1 MADNPI
7 KYSDFIQ
14 PDGSISNLIKQLEQV
29 QTTYGKMRDDVVA
42 AAKELEAALK
52 KVNNTTTEGQDKT
65 KKGAAEAEKLAKS
78 YDDLTKSQTDNAKQ
92 LADLKRQQAEQNNI
106 NKLTAKLNASAEG
119 SYDRLSAQYSLNKIR
134 LNAMSKEMREATDE
148 GRALEKQSKEIYD
161 EMKRLQSSTG
171 MNQLNVGNYP
181 DMTEALGG
189 YTDKLKEAMGLNNA
203 FGNSILQMA
212 QSGGGFQ
219 NLLGSIGSG
228 VKALGA
234 SLMTLL
240 ANPVFLAIA
249 GVAAAGAAF
258 KFWFDYNQGL
268 VEATKLT
275 NQFTG
280 KTGDDLKN
288 YRNEVQALS
297 DMYDKDFKESLI
309 AVNAVSKQFGIGQD
323 EALKLVKDGFIVGA
337 DANGEFLDNIKEYPA
352 YFKEAGI
359 SASQFIAITAQAN
372 KSGVYS
378 DKGIDAIKEGNLR
391 IREMTVATASALDGI
406 GINSKQVQKDLQS
419 GAKTTFQVMQEVSGK
434 LNELPESSKAVGT
447 AIADIFG
454 GPGEDAGLQ
463 YLKTLKDIDTNL
475 DAVKDRAGKLGQL
488 QEEQMRSQVELTNAI
503 SALFDATG
511 GTFEEMTTRAKTF
524 LNDALIW
531 IIKGTIDLINYFIKL
546 YNDSILFRSVIQAI
560 VTDWN
565 ILWNTVKSVFTYMI
579 SQIKVIGKALHGAFT
594 LDFDEIKQAY
604 VDWGNNTL
612 RLTKNI
618 VNGTV
623 KEIKK
628 GAARMQKQIDPLTIP
643 LSIEGG
649 KTTTTKTGGGKT
661 TTTKTGGGGKKTP
674 AKTSSKKVTDKE
686 LEAIRKQ
693 NLDLVRKY
701 EDAQIA
707 LEKDEFEKRRKQTT
721 ANYSRQIEDLRYQLG
736 HEKKLTAEGKA
747 AIRGTIKAL
756 EDQQTRDLLQ
766 IGRER
771 QTQELNQQKANLQLK
786 LDAAQKG
793 SLEELKLREEMI
805 EKERQLALLE
815 NSKKPEGQKQDV
827 GAINKK
833 FNAQKQAIDME
844 YKQLDMIQFDH
855 QQALAASEF
864 DLLRTTE
871 GEKTRFRLE
880 QEKERL
886 KKILELN
893 KTAANKLSATEI
905 ATIQNTIKKIDKE
918 ISDSSKEDQDIYS
931 MVGLNLDD
939 KQKAS
944 IEESTSFAIGQL
956 QNFLQAKID
965 GAQAAVDASNV
976 EVDASQK
983 KLDAEIEA
991 RNQGYASNVTM
1002 AQKELELAKK
1012 NQEKALKEQEK
1023 AQKAQKAIETLQQV
1037 SSLVTATAGIWKSF
1051 AGTGPW
1057 GIAAAIAGTALMWGS
1072 FAAAKIKAA
1081 QVTKKEYGE
1090 GGLEFLNGGS
1100 HASGNDIPLG
1110 YTKDGKD
1117 RRAEGGEALAIIR
1130 KTQVRKYRH
1139 ILPGLI
1145 NALNKGTFEQKYMG
1159 AYETGGLS
1167 IGMLNSSTDLKTLEN
1182 DVRAIK
1188 EQGERRYFTDGKGR
1202 VIETYKNLR
1211 RIYNAN

>member
-14 PDGSISNLIKQLEQV
+14 PDGSISDLIKQLDQV
-29 QTTYGKMRDDVVA
+29 QTTYGKMKDDIVA
-42 AAKELEAALK
+42 SAKAIEQSLK
-52 KVNNTTTEGQDKT
+52 MVNNTTSEGQEATKKMAGDTDRLAKAYKELSFAESENARELAKVKAALADANNMNKLFIKRGEEEVNLNNMKT
-65 KKGAAEAEKLAKS
+65 KS
-78 YDDLTKSQTDNAKQ
+78 Y
-92 LADLKRQQAEQNNI
+92 EQ
-106 NKLTAKLNASAEG
+106 
-119 SYDRLSAQYSLNKIR
+119 LSAQYSINKSILNKMTAEYR
-134 LNAMSKEMREATDE
+134 ANSKEGKE
-148 GRALEKQSKEIYD
+148 LESTTKEIYE
-161 EMKRLQSSTG
+161 EMKRLQSATG

-189 YTDKLKEAMGLNNA
+189 YTDKLKETMGLNNA
-203 FGNSILQMA
+203 FGNSILKMA

-234 SLMTLL
+234 TLMTLM

-297 DMYDKDFKESLI
+297 DMYDKDFKESLM
-309 AVNAVSKQFGIGQD
+309 AVNAVSKQFGIDQD
-323 EALKLVKDGFIVGA
+323 EALKLVKDGFIAGA
-337 DANGEFLDNIKEYPA
+337 DANGEFLENLKEYPA

-359 SASQFIAITAQAN
+359 SASQFIAITTAAN
-372 KSGVYS
+372 KSGIYS
-378 DKGIDAIKEGNLR
+378 DKGIDVIKEGNLR
-391 IREMTVATASALDGI
+391 IREMTVSTASALDGI
-406 GINSKQVQKDLQS
+406 GMNSDQVQKDLQS
-419 GAKTTFQVMQEVSGK
+419 GAKTTFEVMQEVSAK
-434 LNELPESSKAVGT
+434 LNELPANSKAVGT

-463 YLKTLKDIDTNL
+463 YITTLKDIDTNL
-475 DAVKDRAGKLGQL
+475 DSVKEKAGKLGQL
-488 QEEQMRSQVELTNAI
+488 QEEQLKSQVELNNVI

-511 GTFEEMTTRAKTF
+511 GTFEEMTTGAKTF

-531 IIKGTIDLINYFIKL
+531 LIKGVIDLTNYFINL
-546 YNDSILFRSVIQAI
+546 YNESILFRAIIQGIA
-560 VTDWN
+560 VN
-565 ILWNTVKSVFTYMI
+565 FGILWNTVKSVFTYMMD
-579 SQIKVIGKALHGAFT
+579 QLKVIGKALHGAFT

-604 VDWGNNTL
+604 ADWGNNTL
-612 RLTKNI
+612 KLAKTI

-623 KEIKK
+623 NEVKK
-628 GAARMQKQIDPLTIP
+628 GAARMQKQIEPITIP
-643 LSIEGG
+643 MSIEGG
-649 KTTTTKTGGGKT
+649 KTTTSKTGGE
-661 TTTKTGGGGKKTP
+661 GKKTP
-674 AKTSSKKVTDKE
+674 AKTPSKKVAGED
-686 LEAIRKQ
+686 LEAIRKH
-693 NLDLVRKY
+693 NLELIRKY
-701 EDAQIA
+701 EDAQNA
-707 LEKDEFEKRRKQTT
+707 LETNEFEKRRKQTLT
-721 ANYSRQIEDLRYQLG
+721 NYSRQIEDLKTQLAID
-736 HEKKLTAEGKA
+736 KKLSKEGRE
-747 AIRGTIKAL
+747 AINGMIISLGEQK
-756 EDQQTRDLLQ
+756 TRDLLQ
-766 IGRER
+766 IEQDR
-771 QTQELNQQKANLQLK
+771 QTSELNQQKAALQLR
-786 LDAAQKG
+786 LDAVQKG
-793 SLEELKLREEMI
+793 SLEELNLRKEMI
-805 EKERQLALLE
+805 DKENQLALLE
-815 NSKKPEGQKQDV
+815 NDKKPAAQKQDV
-827 GAINKK
+827 GAINGK
-833 FNAQKQAIDME
+833 FNIQRAAIKDE
-844 YKQLDMIQFDH
+844 YNQLAMMQFDH
-855 QQALAASEF
+855 QQSLAASEF

-893 KTAANKLSATEI
+893 KTAANKLSDVEI
-905 ATIQNTIKKIDKE
+905 DTIQNTIKKIDQE
-918 ISDSSKEDQDIYS
+918 ISASSKEDKDIYS

-939 KQKAS
+939 DQKAVIS
-944 IEESTSFAIGQL
+944 ESTDFAIGQL
-956 QNFLQAKID
+956 QNFLQAKVEA
-965 GAQAAVDASNV
+965 AQAAVDAADV

-991 RNQGYASNVTM
+991 RNNGYASNVTM

-1012 NQEKALKEQEK
+1012 NQEKALKEQQK

-1057 GIAAAIAGTALMWGS
+1057 GIALAVAGTALMWGS
-1072 FAAAKIKAA
+1072 FAAAKIKAS
-1081 QVTKKEYGE
+1081 QLTKKEYGE

-1130 KTQVRKYRH
+1130 KTQARKYRKM
-1139 ILPGLI
+1139 LPSI
-1145 NALNKGTFEQKYMG
+1145 IDSLNKGIFEQKYMG

-1167 IGMLNSSTDLKTLEN
+1167 IGMLNSSADLKTLEN

-1202 VIETYKNLR
+1202 IIETYKNLR

>member
-14 PDGSISNLIKQLEQV
+14 PDGSISDLIKQLEQV

-52 KVNNTTTEGQDKT
+52 KVNNTTAEGQDQT
-65 KKGAAEAEKLAKS
+65 KKGASEADQLAKAYDNLAKS
-78 YDDLTKSQTDNAKQ
+78 QMDSAKQ

-134 LNAMSKEMREATDE
+134 LNAMGKEMRETTED
-148 GRALEKQSKEIYD
+148 GKALEKQSKEIYE
-161 EMKRLQSSTG
+161 EMKRLQEATG
-171 MNQLNVGNYP
+171 KHQLNVGNYP

-189 YTDKLKEAMGLNNA
+189 YTDKLKEAMGLNNSFA
-203 FGNSILQMA
+203 NSIMTMS
-212 QSGGGFQ
+212 QSGGGFK
-219 NLLGSIGSG
+219 NLLGSIGTS
-228 VKALGA
+228 VKALGTT
-234 SLMTLL
+234 LMTLM

-288 YRNEVQALS
+288 YRNEIQALS
-297 DMYDKDFKESLI
+297 DMYDKDFKESLM
-309 AVNAVSKQFGIGQD
+309 AVNAVSKQFGIDQD
-323 EALKLVKDGFIVGA
+323 EALKLVKDGFIAGA
-337 DANGEFLDNIKEYPA
+337 DANGEFLDNLKEYPA

-359 SASQFIAITAQAN
+359 SASQFIAITTQAN
-372 KSGVYS
+372 KSGIYS

-391 IREMTVATASALDGI
+391 IREMTVATAAALDGI
-406 GINSKQVQKDLQS
+406 GMNSDQVQKDLQS
-419 GAKTTFQVMQEVSGK
+419 GAKTTFQVMQEVSEK
-434 LNELPESSKAVGT
+434 LNELPANSKAVGT

-475 DAVKDRAGKLGQL
+475 DSVKEKAGKLGQL

-531 IIKGTIDLINYFIKL
+531 LIKGVIGLTNYFIKL
-546 YNDSILFRSVIQAI
+546 YNESILFRAVIQGI
-560 VTDWN
+560 TVN
-565 ILWNTVKSVFTYMI
+565 FGILWNTVKSVFTYMMD
-579 SQIKVIGKALHGAFT
+579 QLKVIGKALHGAFT

-604 VDWGNNTL
+604 IEWGNNTL
-612 RLTKNI
+612 KLTKNI

-623 KEIKK
+623 NEVKK
-628 GAARMQKQIDPLTIP
+628 GAARMQKQIEPITIP
-643 LSIEGG
+643 MSIEGG
-649 KTTTTKTGGGKT
+649 ETTTTKTEGGRN
-661 TTTKTGGGGKKTP
+661 KTP
-674 AKTSSKKVTDKE
+674 AKTPVKKVTDKD

-721 ANYSRQIEDLRYQLG
+721 ANYSRQIEDLRYQLE

-747 AIRGTIKAL
+747 AISGTIKAL

-766 IGRER
+766 IEQER
-771 QTQELNQQKANLQLK
+771 QTQELNQQKANIQLK
-786 LDAAQKG
+786 LEAAQKG

-827 GAINKK
+827 GDINKK
-833 FNAQKQAIDME
+833 FDAQKQAIDAE
-844 YKQLDMIQFDH
+844 YQQLAMIQFDH

-864 DLLRTTE
+864 DLLSTTE

-893 KTAANKLSATEI
+893 KTAANKLSDVEI
-905 ATIQNTIKKIDKE
+905 ATIQNTIKKIDQE
-918 ISDSSKEDQDIYS
+918 ISASSKEDKDIYS
-931 MVGLNLDD
+931 MVGLNLNDD
-939 KQKAS
+939 QKAVIS
-944 IEESTSFAIGQL
+944 ESTDFAIGQL
-956 QNFLQAKID
+956 QNFLQAKVEA
-965 GAQAAVDASNV
+965 AQAGVDAANL

-991 RNQGYASNVTM
+991 RNNGYASNVTM

-1081 QVTKKEYGE
+1081 QITKKEYGE

-1130 KTQVRKYRH
+1130 KSQTRKYRKL
-1139 ILPGLI
+1139 LPGI
-1145 NALNKGTFEQKYMG
+1145 IDSLNKGTFEQKYLG
-1159 AYETGGLS
+1159 AYDTGDMS
-1167 IGMLNSSTDLKTLEN
+1167 MSMFNTQADLRTLEG
-1182 DVRAIK
+1182 DVREIK
-1188 EQGERRYFTDGKGR
+1188 KQGERRYFTDGKGR
-1202 VIETYKNLR
+1202 IIETYKNLR

>member
-14 PDGSISNLIKQLEQV
+14 PDGSISDLIKQLEQV

-52 KVNNTTTEGQDKT
+52 KVNNTTTDGQDKT
-65 KKGAAEAEKLAKS
+65 KKGATEAEKLAKA

-148 GRALEKQSKEIYD
+148 GRALEQQSKEIYE
-161 EMKRLQSSTG
+161 EMKRLQAATG

-268 VEATKLT
+268 VEATRLT

-288 YRNEVQALS
+288 YRNEIQALS
-297 DMYDKDFKESLI
+297 DMYDKDFKESLM
-309 AVNAVSKQFGIGQD
+309 AVNAVSKQFGIDQD
-323 EALKLVKDGFIVGA
+323 EALKLVKDGFIAGA
-337 DANGEFLDNIKEYPA
+337 DANGEFLDNLKEYPA

-359 SASQFIAITAQAN
+359 SASQFIAITTQAN
-372 KSGVYS
+372 KSGIYS

-391 IREMTVATASALDGI
+391 IREMTVATAAALDGI
-406 GINSKQVQKDLQS
+406 GMNSNQVQKDLQS
-419 GAKTTFQVMQEVSGK
+419 GAKTTFQVMQEVSAK
-434 LNELPESSKAVGT
+434 LNELPENSKAVGT

-475 DAVKDRAGKLGQL
+475 DSVKDKAGKLGQL

-531 IIKGTIDLINYFIKL
+531 IIKGIIDLINYFIKL
-546 YNDSILFRSVIQAI
+546 YNDSILFRGIIQAI

-579 SQIKVIGKALHGAFT
+579 DQIKVIGKALHGAFT

-604 VDWGNNTL
+604 IDWGNNTL
-612 RLTKNI
+612 KLTKNI

-623 KEIKK
+623 NEVKK
-628 GAARMQKQIDPLTIP
+628 GAARMQKQIEPITIP
-643 LSIEGG
+643 MSIEGG
-649 KTTTTKTGGGKT
+649 KTTTTKTE
-661 TTTKTGGGGKKTP
+661 GGGKKTP
-674 AKTSSKKVTDKE
+674 AKTPPKKVTDKD

-721 ANYSRQIEDLRYQLG
+721 ANYSRQIEDLRYQLE

-747 AIRGTIKAL
+747 AISGTIKAL

-766 IGRER
+766 IEQER

-786 LDAAQKG
+786 LEAAQKG

-827 GAINKK
+827 GDINKK
-833 FNAQKQAIDME
+833 FDAQKQAIDAE
-844 YKQLDMIQFDH
+844 YQQLAMIQFDH
-855 QQALAASEF
+855 QQSLAASEF

-893 KTAANKLSATEI
+893 KTAANKLSDVEI
-905 ATIQNTIKKIDKE
+905 ATIQNTIKKIDQE
-918 ISDSSKEDQDIYS
+918 ISASSKEDKDIYS

-939 KQKAS
+939 DQKAA

-965 GAQAAVDASNV
+965 GAQAAVDAANV

-1057 GIAAAIAGTALMWGS
+1057 GIALAIAGTALMWGS

-1081 QVTKKEYGE
+1081 QITKKEYGE

-1110 YTKDGKD
+1110 YTRDGKD

-1130 KTQVRKYRH
+1130 KTQARKYRH

-1167 IGMLNSSTDLKTLEN
+1167 IGMLNSSADLKTLEN

>member
-14 PDGSISNLIKQLEQV
+14 PDGSISDLIKQLDQV
-29 QTTYGKMRDDVVA
+29 QTTYGKMKDDIVA
-42 AAKELEAALK
+42 SAKAIEQSLK
-52 KVNNTTTEGQDKT
+52 MVNNTTSEGQEATKKMAGDTDRLAKAYKELSFAESENARELAKVKAALADANNMNKLFIKRGEEEVNLNNMKT
-65 KKGAAEAEKLAKS
+65 KS
-78 YDDLTKSQTDNAKQ
+78 Y
-92 LADLKRQQAEQNNI
+92 EQ
-106 NKLTAKLNASAEG
+106 
-119 SYDRLSAQYSLNKIR
+119 LSAQYSINKSILNKMTAEYR
-134 LNAMSKEMREATDE
+134 ANSKEGKE
-148 GRALEKQSKEIYD
+148 LESTTKEIYE
-161 EMKRLQSSTG
+161 EMKRLQSATG

-189 YTDKLKEAMGLNNA
+189 YSDKLKEAMGLNNSFA
-203 FGNSILQMA
+203 SSLMSMA

-234 SLMTLL
+234 SMLTLM

-297 DMYDKDFKESLI
+297 DMYDKDFKESLM
-309 AVNAVSKQFGIGQD
+309 AVNAVSKQFGIDQD
-323 EALKLVKDGFIVGA
+323 EALKLVKDGFIAGA
-337 DANGEFLDNIKEYPA
+337 DANGEFLENLKEYPA

-359 SASQFIAITAQAN
+359 SASQFIAITTAAN
-372 KSGVYS
+372 KSGIYS
-378 DKGIDAIKEGNLR
+378 DKGIDAIKEANLR

-406 GINSKQVQKDLQS
+406 GMNSDQVQKDLQS
-419 GAKTTFQVMQEVSGK
+419 GSKTTFQVMQEVSAK
-434 LNELPESSKAVGT
+434 LGELPASSQAVGT

-463 YLKTLKDIDTNL
+463 YITTLKDIDTNL
-475 DAVKDRAGKLGQL
+475 DSVKEKAGKLGQL
-488 QEEQMRSQVELTNAI
+488 QEEQLRSQVELNNVIA
-503 SALFDATG
+503 SLFDATG
-511 GTFEEMTTRAKTF
+511 GTFEEMTTGAKTF

-531 IIKGTIDLINYFIKL
+531 LIKGVIDLTNYFINL
-546 YNDSILFRSVIQAI
+546 YNESILFRAIIQGI
-560 VTDWN
+560 TVHFG
-565 ILWNTVKSVFTYMI
+565 ILWNTVKSVFTYMMD
-579 SQIKVIGKALHGAFT
+579 QLKVIGKALHGAFT

-604 VDWGNNTL
+604 ADWGNNTL
-612 RLTKNI
+612 KLAKTI

-623 KEIKK
+623 NEVKK
-628 GAARMQKQIDPLTIP
+628 GAARMQKQIDPITIP
-643 LSIEGG
+643 MSIEGG
-649 KTTTTKTGGGKT
+649 KTTSKTEGE
-661 TTTKTGGGGKKTP
+661 GKKTP
-674 AKTSSKKVTDKE
+674 AKTPSKKVAGKD
-686 LEAIRKQ
+686 LEAIRKH
-693 NLDLVRKY
+693 NLDLIRKY
-701 EDAQIA
+701 EDAQNA
-707 LEKDEFEKRRKQTT
+707 LETNEFEKRRKQTLT
-721 ANYSRQIEDLRYQLG
+721 NYSRQIEDLKTQLAID
-736 HEKKLTAEGKA
+736 KKLSKEGRE
-747 AIRGTIKAL
+747 AINGMIISLGEQK
-756 EDQQTRDLLQ
+756 TRDLLQ
-766 IGRER
+766 IEQDR
-771 QTQELNQQKANLQLK
+771 QTSELTQQKAALQLK

-793 SLEELKLREEMI
+793 SLEELNLRKEMI
-805 EKERQLALLE
+805 DKENQLALLE
-815 NSKKPEGQKQDV
+815 NSKKPEGQKQDA
-827 GAINKK
+827 GGINKK
-833 FNAQKQAIDME
+833 FDVQKQAIDAE
-844 YKQLDMIQFDH
+844 YQQLAMIQFDH
-855 QQALAASEF
+855 QQSLAASEF

-893 KTAANKLSATEI
+893 KTAANKLSDVEI
-905 ATIQNTIKKIDKE
+905 ATIQNTVKKIDQE
-918 ISDSSKEDQDIYS
+918 ISASSKEDKDIYS
-931 MVGLNLDD
+931 MVGLNLGDD
-939 KQKAS
+939 QKAVIS
-944 IEESTSFAIGQL
+944 ESTDFAIGQL
-956 QNFLQAKID
+956 QNFLQAKVEA
-965 GAQAAVDASNV
+965 AQAAVDAADV

-991 RNQGYASNVTM
+991 RNNGYASNVTM

-1012 NQEKALKEQEK
+1012 NQEKALKEQQK
-1023 AQKAQKAIETLQQV
+1023 AQKAQKALETLQQV

-1057 GIAAAIAGTALMWGS
+1057 GIALAVAGTALMWGS
-1072 FAAAKIKAA
+1072 FAAAKIKAS
-1081 QVTKKEYGE
+1081 QLTKKEYGE
-1090 GGLEFLNGGS
+1090 GGLEFLEGGS
-1100 HASGNDIPLG
+1100 HSSGNDIG
-1110 YTKDGKD
+1110 IGTTRDGKD

-1130 KTQVRKYRH
+1130 RTSTRKYRKM
-1139 ILPGLI
+1139 LPSI
-1145 NALNKGTFEQKYMG
+1145 IDSLNKGIFEQKYMR

-1167 IGMLNSSTDLKTLEN
+1167 IGMLNSSADLKTLEN

-1202 VIETYKNLR
+1202 IIETYKNLR

>member
-14 PDGSISNLIKQLEQV
+14 PDGSISDLIKQLEQV
-29 QTTYGKMRDDVVA
+29 QITYGKMKDDIVA
-42 AAKELEAALK
+42 SAKAIEQSLK
-52 KVNNTTTEGQDKT
+52 MVNNTTSEGQEAT
-65 KKGAAEAEKLAKS
+65 KKMARDTDRLAKAYRELS
-78 YDDLTKSQTDNAKQ
+78 FAESENARELAKVKAAIADANNMNKLFIKRGEEEVNLTN
-92 LADLKRQQAEQNNI
+92 LKRKSYEQ
-106 NKLTAKLNASAEG
+106 
-119 SYDRLSAQYSLNKIR
+119 LSAQYSINKSLLNRMTAEYRANTK
-134 LNAMSKEMREATDE
+134 E
-148 GRALEKQSKEIYD
+148 GRELESTTKEIYE
-161 EMKRLQSSTG
+161 EMKRLQEATG
-171 MNQLNVGNYP
+171 KHQLNVGNYP

-189 YTDKLKEAMGLNNA
+189 YTDKLKEAMMLNNSFA
-203 FGNSILQMA
+203 NSIITMS
-212 QSGGGFQ
+212 QSGGGFK
-219 NLLGSIGSG
+219 NLLGSIGTS
-228 VKALGA
+228 VKALGTT
-234 SLMTLL
+234 LMTLM

-258 KFWFDYNQGL
+258 KFWFDYNKGL
-268 VEATKLT
+268 VEATRLT

-280 KTGDDLKN
+280 KTGNDLKN
-288 YRNEVQALS
+288 YRNEIQALS
-297 DMYDKDFKESLI
+297 DMYDKDFKDSLM
-309 AVNAVSKQFGIGQD
+309 AVNAVSKQFGIDQD
-323 EALKLVKDGFIVGA
+323 EALKLVKDGFIAGA
-337 DANGEFLDNIKEYPA
+337 DANGEFLDNLKEYPA

-359 SASQFIAITAQAN
+359 SASQFIAITTQAN
-372 KSGVYS
+372 KSGIYS

-391 IREMTVATASALDGI
+391 IREMTVATAAALDGI
-406 GINSKQVQKDLQS
+406 GMNSDQVQKDLQS
-419 GAKTTFQVMQEVSGK
+419 GAKTTFQVMQEVSAK
-434 LNELPESSKAVGT
+434 LNELPENSKAVGT

-475 DAVKDRAGKLGQL
+475 DSVKDKAGKLGQL
-488 QEEQMRSQVELTNAI
+488 QEEQMRSQVELTNTI

-524 LNDALIW
+524 LNDALIG
-531 IIKGTIDLINYFIKL
+531 IIKGLISLINYFIKL
-546 YNDSILFRSVIQAI
+546 YNDSILFRGVIQSI
-560 VTDWN
+560 VTNWN
-565 ILWNTVKSVFTYMI
+565 ILWNTVKSVFTYMMDHL
-579 SQIKVIGKALHGAFT
+579 KVIGKALHGAFT

-604 VDWGNNTL
+604 QDWGNNTL
-612 RLTKNI
+612 KLTKGI

-623 KEIKK
+623 DEVKK
-628 GAARMQKQIDPLTIP
+628 GAARMQKQIQPITIP
-643 LSIEGG
+643 MSIEGG
-649 KTTTTKTGGGKT
+649 ETTTTKTEEG
-661 TTTKTGGGGKKTP
+661 TKTPPKSP
-674 AKTSSKKVTDKE
+674 ANKVTDKD

-721 ANYSRQIEDLRYQLG
+721 ANYTRQIEDLRYQLEN
-736 HEKKLTAEGKA
+736 EKKLTAEGKA
-747 AIRGTIKAL
+747 AISGTIQVL
-756 EDQQTRDLLQ
+756 EQQQARDLLQ
-766 IGRER
+766 IEQER
-771 QTQELNQQKANLQLK
+771 QTQELNLQKASIQLK

-793 SLEELKLREEMI
+793 SLEELKLREDMI
-805 EKERQLALLE
+805 EKEKQLALLE
-815 NSKKPEGQKQDV
+815 NSKKPEGQKQD
-827 GAINKK
+827 AEDIKKK
-833 FNAQKQAIDME
+833 FDAQRQAIDAE
-844 YKQLDMIQFDH
+844 YQQLAMLQFDY

-893 KTAANKLSATEI
+893 KTAANKLSDVEI
-905 ATIQNTIKKIDKE
+905 ATIQNTIKKIDQE
-918 ISDSSKEDQDIYS
+918 ISASLREDKDIYS

-939 KQKAS
+939 DQKAA

-965 GAQAAVDASNV
+965 AAQAAVDAANV

-991 RNQGYASNVTM
+991 RNQGYASNVAM
-1002 AQKELELAKK
+1002 AQKEFELAKK

-1023 AQKAQKAIETLQQV
+1023 AQKAQKAIDTLQQV

-1057 GIAAAIAGTALMWGS
+1057 GIALAIAGTALMWGS

-1081 QVTKKEYGE
+1081 QITKKEYGE
-1090 GGLEFLNGGS
+1090 GGLEFLSGGS

-1130 KTQVRKYRH
+1130 KSQARKYRH
-1139 ILPGLI
+1139 ILPGII

-1167 IGMLNSSTDLKTLEN
+1167 IGMLNSSVDLKTLEN

>member
-14 PDGSISNLIKQLEQV
+14 PDGSISDLIKQLEQV
-29 QTTYGKMRDDVVA
+29 QITYGKMRDDVVA

-52 KVNNTTTEGQDKT
+52 KVNNTTAEGQDQT
-65 KKGAAEAEKLAKS
+65 KKGASEADQLAKAYDNLAKS
-78 YDDLTKSQTDNAKQ
+78 QMDSAKQ

-119 SYDRLSAQYSLNKIR
+119 SYDRLSAQYALNKTR
-134 LNAMSKEMREATDE
+134 LNAMSKEMRETTEE
-148 GRALEKQSKEIYD
+148 GKALEKQSKEIYE
-161 EMKRLQSSTG
+161 EMKRIQSATG
-171 MNQLNVGNYP
+171 QNQLNVGNYP

-189 YTDKLKEAMGLNNA
+189 YTDKLKEAMGLNNSFA
-203 FGNSILQMA
+203 NSIMTMS
-212 QSGGGFQ
+212 QSGGGFK

-228 VKALGA
+228 IKSLGA
-234 SLMTLL
+234 SMLTLM

-280 KTGDDLKN
+280 KTGDDLKA
-288 YRNEVQALS
+288 YRNEIQATA
-297 DMYDKDFKESLI
+297 DMYDKDFKETLI
-309 AVNAVSKQFGIGQD
+309 SVNAVAKQFGIEQE
-323 EALKLVKDGFIVGA
+323 EALKLVQDGFIAGA
-337 DANGEFLDNIKEYPA
+337 DANGEFLDNLKEYPA

-372 KSGVYS
+372 KSGIYS
-378 DKGIDAIKEGNLR
+378 DKGIDVIKEGNLR
-391 IREMTVATASALDGI
+391 IREMTVSTAAALDGI
-406 GINSKQVQKDLQS
+406 GISSKQVQKDLQDGS
-419 GAKTTFQVMQEVSGK
+419 KTTFQVMQEVSAK
-434 LNELPESSKAVGT
+434 LGELPASSQAVGT

-463 YLKTLKDIDTNL
+463 YITTLKDIDTNL
-475 DAVKDRAGKLGQL
+475 DSVKDKAGKLGQL

-531 IIKGTIDLINYFIKL
+531 IIKGAIDLINYFIEL
-546 YNDSILFRSVIQAI
+546 YNDSLLFRGVIQSI
-560 VTDWN
+560 ITNWN
-565 ILWNTVKSVFTYMI
+565 ILWNTVKSGFTYMI
-579 SQIKVIGKALHGAFT
+579 DQIRIISKALHGAFT

-604 VDWGNNTL
+604 IDWGNNTL
-612 RLTKNI
+612 KLTKNI

-623 KEIKK
+623 NEVKK
-628 GAARMQKQIDPLTIP
+628 GAARMQKQIEPITIP
-643 LSIEGG
+643 MSIEGG
-649 KTTTTKTGGGKT
+649 KTTTTKTE
-661 TTTKTGGGGKKTP
+661 GGGKKKP
-674 AKTSSKKVTDKE
+674 AKTTSPPKKVTDKD

-721 ANYSRQIEDLRYQLG
+721 ANYSRQIEDLRYQLE
-736 HEKKLTAEGKA
+736 HEKKLAAEGKA
-747 AIRGTIKAL
+747 AIMGTIQTL
-756 EDQQTRDLLQ
+756 EQQQTRDLLQ
-766 IGRER
+766 IEQER
-771 QTQELNQQKANLQLK
+771 QTQELTLQKASIQLK

-815 NSKKPEGQKQDV
+815 NSKKPEGQNQDV
-827 GAINKK
+827 GAINEK
-833 FNAQKQAIDME
+833 FNIQRAAIKDE
-844 YKQLDMIQFDH
+844 YNQLAMAQFDH
-855 QQALAASEF
+855 QQSLAASEF

-886 KKILELN
+886 QKILELN
-893 KTAANKLSATEI
+893 EAAGTKLSDVEV
-905 ATIQNTIKKIDKE
+905 ATIQNTIKKIDNE
-918 ISDSSKEDQDIYS
+918 VSTSKKDDQDFYS
-931 MVGLNLDD
+931 MVGIKLNDE
-939 KQKAS
+939 QKES
-944 IEESTSFAIGQL
+944 IATSTDFAMGQL
-956 QNFLQAKID
+956 QNFLQAKVEA
-965 GAQAAVDASNV
+965 AQAAVDAANV

-991 RNQGYASNVTM
+991 RNQGYASNVAG
-1002 AQKELELAKK
+1002 AQKDLELAKK

-1057 GIAAAIAGTALMWGS
+1057 GIGLAIASTALMWGS
-1072 FAAAKIKAA
+1072 FAAAKIKAS
-1081 QVTKKEYGE
+1081 QLTKKEYGE
-1090 GGLEFLNGGS
+1090 GGLEFLQGGS
-1100 HASGNDIPLG
+1100 HASGNDIPIG
-1110 YTKDGKD
+1110 YTRDGKD

-1130 KTQVRKYRH
+1130 KTQARKYRH

-1167 IGMLNSSTDLKTLEN
+1167 IGMLNSSADLKTLEN

>member
-14 PDGSISNLIKQLEQV
+14 PDGSISDLIKQLEQV

-52 KVNNTTTEGQDKT
+52 KVNNTTTDGQDKT
-65 KKGAAEAEKLAKS
+65 KKGATEAEKLAKA

-148 GRALEKQSKEIYD
+148 GRALEKQSKEIYE
-161 EMKRLQSSTG
+161 EMKRLQEATG
-171 MNQLNVGNYP
+171 KHQLNVGNYP

-189 YTDKLKEAMGLNNA
+189 YTDKLKEAMGLNNSFA
-203 FGNSILQMA
+203 NSIITMS
-212 QSGGGFQ
+212 QSGGGFK
-219 NLLGSIGSG
+219 NLLGSIGTS
-228 VKALGA
+228 VKALGTT
-234 SLMTLL
+234 LMTLM

-268 VEATKLT
+268 VEATRLT

-288 YRNEVQALS
+288 YRNEIQALS
-297 DMYDKDFKESLI
+297 DMYDKDFKESLM
-309 AVNAVSKQFGIGQD
+309 AVNAVSKQFGIDQD
-323 EALKLVKDGFIVGA
+323 EALKLVKDGFIAGA
-337 DANGEFLDNIKEYPA
+337 DANGEFLDNLKEYPA

-359 SASQFIAITAQAN
+359 SASQFIAITTQAN
-372 KSGVYS
+372 KSGIYS

-391 IREMTVATASALDGI
+391 IREMTVATAAALDGI
-406 GINSKQVQKDLQS
+406 GMNSNQVQKDLQS
-419 GAKTTFQVMQEVSGK
+419 GAKTTFQVMQEVSAK
-434 LNELPESSKAVGT
+434 LNELPENSKAVGT

-475 DAVKDRAGKLGQL
+475 DSVKDKAGKLGQL

-546 YNDSILFRSVIQAI
+546 YNDSILFRAIIQAI

-579 SQIKVIGKALHGAFT
+579 DQIKVIGKALHGAFT

-604 VDWGNNTL
+604 QDWENNAL
-612 RLTKNI
+612 KLTKNI

-623 KEIKK
+623 NEVKK
-628 GAARMQKQIDPLTIP
+628 GAARMQKQIQPITIP
-643 LSIEGG
+643 MSIEGG
-649 KTTTTKTGGGKT
+649 KTTTTKTE
-661 TTTKTGGGGKKTP
+661 GGGKKTP
-674 AKTSSKKVTDKE
+674 AKTPPKKVTDKD

-721 ANYSRQIEDLRYQLG
+721 ANYSRQIEDLRYQLE
-736 HEKKLTAEGKA
+736 HEKKLTTEGKA
-747 AIRGTIKAL
+747 AINGTIKAL

-766 IGRER
+766 IEQER

-827 GAINKK
+827 GDINKK
-833 FNAQKQAIDME
+833 FDAQKQAIDAE
-844 YKQLDMIQFDH
+844 YQQLAMIQFDH
-855 QQALAASEF
+855 QQSLAASEF

-893 KTAANKLSATEI
+893 KTAANKLSDVEI
-905 ATIQNTIKKIDKE
+905 ATIQNTIKKIDQE
-918 ISDSSKEDQDIYS
+918 ISASSKEDKDIYS
-931 MVGLNLDD
+931 MVGLKLDD
-939 KQKAS
+939 DQKAA

-965 GAQAAVDASNV
+965 GAQAAVDAANV

-1057 GIAAAIAGTALMWGS
+1057 GIALAIAGTALMWGS

-1081 QVTKKEYGE
+1081 QITKKEYGE

-1130 KTQVRKYRH
+1130 KTQARKYRH

-1167 IGMLNSSTDLKTLEN
+1167 IGMLNSSADLKTLEN

>member
-14 PDGSISNLIKQLEQV
+14 PDGSISDLIKQLDQV
-29 QTTYGKMRDDVVA
+29 QATYGKMKDDIVA
-42 AAKELEAALK
+42 SAKAIEQSLK
-52 KVNNTTTEGQDKT
+52 MVNNTTSEGQEATKKMAGDTDRLAKAYKELSFAESENARELAKVKAALADANNMNKLFIKRGEEEVNLNNMKT
-65 KKGAAEAEKLAKS
+65 KS
-78 YDDLTKSQTDNAKQ
+78 Y
-92 LADLKRQQAEQNNI
+92 EQ
-106 NKLTAKLNASAEG
+106 
-119 SYDRLSAQYSLNKIR
+119 LSAQYSINKSILNKMTAEYR
-134 LNAMSKEMREATDE
+134 ANSKEGKE
-148 GRALEKQSKEIYD
+148 LESTTKEIYE
-161 EMKRLQSSTG
+161 EMKRLQSATG

-189 YTDKLKEAMGLNNA
+189 YSDKLKEAMGLNNSFA
-203 FGNSILQMA
+203 SSLMSMA

-234 SLMTLL
+234 SMLTLM

-297 DMYDKDFKESLI
+297 DMYDKDFKESLM
-309 AVNAVSKQFGIGQD
+309 AVNAVSKQFGIDQD
-323 EALKLVKDGFIVGA
+323 EALKLVKDGFIAGA
-337 DANGEFLDNIKEYPA
+337 DANGEFLENLKEYPA

-359 SASQFIAITAQAN
+359 SASQFIAITTAAN
-372 KSGVYS
+372 KSGIYS
-378 DKGIDAIKEGNLR
+378 DKGIDVIKEGNLR
-391 IREMTVATASALDGI
+391 IREMTVSTASALDGI
-406 GINSKQVQKDLQS
+406 GMSSKQVQKDLQDGS
-419 GAKTTFQVMQEVSGK
+419 KTTFQVMQEVSAK
-434 LNELPESSKAVGT
+434 LGELPASSQAVGT

-463 YLKTLKDIDTNL
+463 YITTLKDIDTNL
-475 DAVKDRAGKLGQL
+475 DSVKEKAGKLGQL
-488 QEEQMRSQVELTNAI
+488 QEEQMKSQVELNNVI

-511 GTFEEMTTRAKTF
+511 GTFEEMTTRAKAF

-531 IIKGTIDLINYFIKL
+531 LIKGVIDLTNYFINL
-546 YNDSILFRSVIQAI
+546 YNESILFRAIIQGI
-560 VTDWN
+560 TVHFG
-565 ILWNTVKSVFTYMI
+565 ILWNTVKSVFTYMMD
-579 SQIKVIGKALHGAFT
+579 QLKVIGKALHGAFT

-604 VDWGNNTL
+604 ADWGKNTL
-612 RLTKNI
+612 KLTKSV

-623 KEIKK
+623 NEVKK
-628 GAARMQKQIDPLTIP
+628 GAARMQKQIEPITIP
-643 LSIEGG
+643 MSIEGG
-649 KTTTTKTGGGKT
+649 KTTTSKTAGE
-661 TTTKTGGGGKKTP
+661 GKKTP
-674 AKTSSKKVTDKE
+674 AKTPSKKVAGKDM
-686 LEAIRKQ
+686 EAIRKH
-693 NLDLVRKY
+693 NLDLIRKY
-701 EDAQIA
+701 EDAQNA
-707 LEKDEFEKRRKQTT
+707 LETNEFEKRRKQTLT
-721 ANYSRQIEDLRYQLG
+721 NYSRQIEDLKTQLAID
-736 HEKKLTAEGKA
+736 KKLSKEGRE
-747 AIRGTIKAL
+747 AINGMIISLGEQK
-756 EDQQTRDLLQ
+756 TRDLLQ
-766 IGRER
+766 IEQDR
-771 QTQELNQQKANLQLK
+771 QTSELTQQKAALQLK

-793 SLEELKLREEMI
+793 SLEELNLRKEMI
-805 EKERQLALLE
+805 DKENQLALLE
-815 NSKKPEGQKQDV
+815 NSKKPEGQKQDA
-827 GAINKK
+827 GGINKK
-833 FNAQKQAIDME
+833 FDAQKQAIDAE
-844 YKQLDMIQFDH
+844 YQQLAMIQFDH
-855 QQALAASEF
+855 QQSLAASEF

-893 KTAANKLSATEI
+893 KTAANKLSDVEI
-905 ATIQNTIKKIDKE
+905 ATIQNTVKKIDQE
-918 ISDSSKEDQDIYS
+918 ISASSKEDKDIYS

-939 KQKAS
+939 DQKAVIS
-944 IEESTSFAIGQL
+944 ESTDFAIGQL
-956 QNFLQAKID
+956 QNFLQAKVEA
-965 GAQAAVDASNV
+965 AQAAVDAANV

-991 RNQGYASNVTM
+991 RNNGYASNVTM

-1012 NQEKALKEQEK
+1012 NQEKALKEQQK

-1057 GIAAAIAGTALMWGS
+1057 GIALAVAGTALMWGS
-1072 FAAAKIKAA
+1072 FAAAKIKAS
-1081 QVTKKEYGE
+1081 QLTKKEYGE

-1130 KTQVRKYRH
+1130 KTQARKYRKM
-1139 ILPGLI
+1139 LPSI
-1145 NALNKGTFEQKYMG
+1145 IDSLNKGIFEQKYMG

-1167 IGMLNSSTDLKTLEN
+1167 IGMLNSSADLKTLEN

-1202 VIETYKNLR
+1202 IIETYKNLR

>member
-14 PDGSISNLIKQLEQV
+14 PDGSISDLIKQLEQV

-52 KVNNTTTEGQDKT
+52 KVNNTTAEGQDQT
-65 KKGAAEAEKLAKS
+65 KKGASEADQLAKAYDNLAKS
-78 YDDLTKSQTDNAKQ
+78 QMDSAKQ
-92 LADLKRQQAEQNNI
+92 LADLKRQQSEQNNI

-134 LNAMSKEMREATDE
+134 LNAMGKEMRETTDE
-148 GRALEKQSKEIYD
+148 GRALEQQSKEIYE
-161 EMKRLQSSTG
+161 EMKRLQSATG

-203 FGNSILQMA
+203 FGNSVLQMA

-234 SLMTLL
+234 SLMTLM

-258 KFWFDYNQGL
+258 KFWFDYNQGI

-288 YRNEVQALS
+288 YRNEIQALS
-297 DMYDKDFKESLI
+297 DMYDKDFKESLM
-309 AVNAVSKQFGIGQD
+309 AVNAVSKQFGIDQE
-323 EALKLVKDGFIVGA
+323 EALKLVKDGFVAGA
-337 DANGEFLDNIKEYPA
+337 DANGEFLENLKEYPA

-359 SASQFIAITAQAN
+359 SASQFIAITTQAN
-372 KSGVYS
+372 KSGIYS
-378 DKGIDAIKEGNLR
+378 DKGIDAIKKANLR

-406 GINSKQVQKDLQS
+406 GMNSNQVQADLQS
-419 GAKTTFQVMQEVSGK
+419 GAKTTFQVMQEVSAK
-434 LNELPESSKAVGT
+434 LNELPENSKAVGT

-475 DAVKDRAGKLGQL
+475 DSVKDKAGKLGQL

-546 YNDSILFRSVIQAI
+546 YNDSILFRGIIQAI

-579 SQIKVIGKALHGAFT
+579 DQIKVIGKALHGAFT

-604 VDWGNNTL
+604 IDWGNNTL
-612 RLTKNI
+612 KLTKNI

-623 KEIKK
+623 NEVKK
-628 GAARMQKQIDPLTIP
+628 GAARMQKQIEPITIP
-643 LSIEGG
+643 MSIEGG
-649 KTTTTKTGGGKT
+649 KTTTT
-661 TTTKTGGGGKKTP
+661 TKTEGGGKKTP
-674 AKTSSKKVTDKE
+674 AKTPPKKVTDKD

-721 ANYSRQIEDLRYQLG
+721 ANYSRQIEDLRYQLE

-747 AIRGTIKAL
+747 AISGTIKAL
-756 EDQQTRDLLQ
+756 EDQQTQDLLQ
-766 IGRER
+766 IEQER
-771 QTQELNQQKANLQLK
+771 QTQELNQQKSNLQLK

-805 EKERQLALLE
+805 EKERQLALSE

-827 GAINKK
+827 GDINKK
-833 FNAQKQAIDME
+833 FDAQKQAIYAE
-844 YKQLDMIQFDH
+844 YQQLAMIQFDH
-855 QQALAASEF
+855 QQSLAASEF

-886 KKILELN
+886 MKILELN
-893 KTAANKLSATEI
+893 KTAANKLSDAEI
-905 ATIQNTIKKIDKE
+905 ATIQNTIKKINQE
-918 ISDSSKEDQDIYS
+918 ISASSKEDKDIYS
-931 MVGLNLDD
+931 LVGLNLDD
-939 KQKAS
+939 DQKAA

-956 QNFLQAKID
+956 QNFLQAKVD
-965 GAQAAVDASNV
+965 AAQAAVDAANT
-976 EVDASQK
+976 EVDASQQ

-991 RNQGYASNVTM
+991 RNNGYASNVTM
-1002 AQKELELAKK
+1002 AQKEFELAKK

-1023 AQKAQKAIETLQQV
+1023 AQKAQKAIDTLQQV

-1051 AGTGPW
+1051 SGTGPW

-1081 QVTKKEYGE
+1081 QLTKKEYGE
-1090 GGLEFLNGGS
+1090 GGLEFLQGGS
-1100 HASGNDIPLG
+1100 HASGNDIPIG
-1110 YTKDGKD
+1110 YTRDGKD

-1130 KTQVRKYRH
+1130 KSQTRKYRKL
-1139 ILPGLI
+1139 LPGI
-1145 NALNKGTFEQKYMG
+1145 IDSLNKGTFEQKYLG
-1159 AYETGGLS
+1159 AYDTGGMS
-1167 IGMLNSSTDLKTLEN
+1167 MSTFNTQADLRTLEG
-1182 DVRAIK
+1182 DVREIK
-1188 EQGERRYFTDGKGR
+1188 KQGERRYFTDGKGR
-1202 VIETYKNLR
+1202 IIETYKNLR

>member
-14 PDGSISNLIKQLEQV
+14 PDGSISDLIKQLEQV
-29 QTTYGKMRDDVVA
+29 QTTYGKMKDDIVA
-42 AAKELEAALK
+42 SAKAIEQSLRM
-52 KVNNTTTEGQDKT
+52 VNNTTSEGQEAT
-65 KKGAAEAEKLAKS
+65 KKMAGDTDRLAKAYRELS
-78 YDDLTKSQTDNAKQ
+78 FAESENARELAKVKAA
-92 LADLKRQQAEQNNI
+92 LADANNM
-106 NKLTAKLNASAEG
+106 NKLFIKRGEEEVNLTNLKSK
-119 SYDRLSAQYSLNKIR
+119 SYEQLSAQYSINKSILNKMTAEYR
-134 LNAMSKEMREATDE
+134 ANSKEGRE
-148 GRALEKQSKEIYD
+148 LESTTKAIYE
-161 EMKRLQSSTG
+161 EMKRLQEATG
-171 MNQLNVGNYP
+171 KHQLNVGNYP
-181 DMTEALGG
+181 DMTEAIGG
-189 YTDKLKEAMGLNNA
+189 YSDKLKEAIGLNNSFA
-203 FGNSILQMA
+203 NSILQMA

-268 VEATKLT
+268 VEATRLT

-280 KTGDDLKN
+280 KTGNDLKN

-297 DMYDKDFKESLI
+297 DMYDKDFKETLM
-309 AVNAVSKQFGIGQD
+309 AVNAVSKQFGIDQD
-323 EALKLVKDGFIVGA
+323 EALKLVKDGFIAGA
-337 DANGEFLDNIKEYPA
+337 DANGEFLDNLKEYPA

-359 SASQFIAITAQAN
+359 SASQFIAITTQAN
-372 KSGVYS
+372 KSGIYS

-391 IREMTVATASALDGI
+391 IREMTVATAAALDGI
-406 GINSKQVQKDLQS
+406 GMNSDQIQKDLQS
-419 GAKTTFQVMQEVSGK
+419 GAKTTFQVMQEVSAK
-434 LNELPESSKAVGT
+434 LNELPENSKAVGT

-475 DAVKDRAGKLGQL
+475 DSVKDKAGKLGQL

-546 YNDSILFRSVIQAI
+546 YNESILFRGVIQSL
-560 VTDWN
+560 VTNWN
-565 ILWNTVKSVFTYMI
+565 ILWNNVKSVFTYMMD
-579 SQIKVIGKALHGAFT
+579 QLKVIGKALHGAFT

-612 RLTKNI
+612 KLTKNI

-623 KEIKK
+623 NEVKK
-628 GAARMQKQIDPLTIP
+628 GAARMQKQIQPITIP
-643 LSIEGG
+643 MSIEGG
-649 KTTTTKTGGGKT
+649 ETTTTKTEGG
-661 TTTKTGGGGKKTP
+661 TKTPPKSP
-674 AKTSSKKVTDKE
+674 ANKVTGKD

-721 ANYSRQIEDLRYQLG
+721 ANYTRQIEDLRYQLEN
-736 HEKKLTAEGKA
+736 EKKLTAEGKA
-747 AIRGTIKAL
+747 AIRGTIQAL
-756 EDQQTRDLLQ
+756 EQQQTRDLLQ
-766 IGRER
+766 IEQER

-786 LDAAQKG
+786 LEAAQKG

-815 NSKKPEGQKQDV
+815 NSKKPEGKKQDV
-827 GAINKK
+827 GDINKK
-833 FNAQKQAIDME
+833 FDAQRQAIDAE
-844 YKQLDMIQFDH
+844 YQQLAMLQFDH

-893 KTAANKLSATEI
+893 KTAANKLSDVEI
-905 ATIQNTIKKIDKE
+905 ATIQNTIKKIDQE
-918 ISDSSKEDQDIYS
+918 ISASSREDKDIYS

-939 KQKAS
+939 DQKAA

-965 GAQAAVDASNV
+965 AAQAAVDAANV
-976 EVDASQK
+976 EVDALQK

-1057 GIAAAIAGTALMWGS
+1057 GIALAIAGTALMWGS

-1081 QVTKKEYGE
+1081 QIAKKEYGE
-1090 GGLEFLNGGS
+1090 GGLEFLSGGS

-1130 KTQVRKYRH
+1130 KTQARKYRH

-1167 IGMLNSSTDLKTLEN
+1167 IGMLNSSVDLKTLEN

-1202 VIETYKNLR
+1202 IIETYKNLR

>member
-14 PDGSISNLIKQLEQV
+14 PDGSVSDLIKQLEQV
-29 QTTYGKMRDDVVA
+29 QTTYGKMKDDIIA
-42 AAKELEAALK
+42 SAKAIEQAMK
-52 KVNNTTTEGQDKT
+52 MVNNTSSEGQEKT
-65 KKGAAEAEKLAKS
+65 KKMAGETDRLAKA
-78 YDDLTKSQTDNAKQ
+78 YNDLAFAESETARE
-92 LADLKRQQAEQNNI
+92 LARVRMAMADANNM
-106 NKLTAKLNASAEG
+106 NKLFHKRGEEEVNLTNLKQK
-119 SYDRLSAQYSLNKIR
+119 SYEQLSAQYSINKNLLNKMTAEYR
-134 LNAMSKEMREATDE
+134 ANSKEGRE
-148 GRALEKQSKEIYD
+148 LESTTKEIYE
-161 EMKRLQSSTG
+161 EMKRLQSATG

-189 YTDKLKEAMGLNNA
+189 YTDKLKEAMGLNNSFA
-203 FGNSILQMA
+203 NSIITMS
-212 QSGGGFQ
+212 QSGGGFK
-219 NLLGSIGSG
+219 NLLGSIGTS

-234 SLMTLL
+234 TLMTLM

-258 KFWFDYNQGL
+258 KFWFDYNKGL

-280 KTGDDLKN
+280 KTGNDLKN
-288 YRNEVQALS
+288 YRNEIQALS
-297 DMYDKDFKESLI
+297 DMYDKDFRESLM
-309 AVNAVSKQFGIGQD
+309 AVNAVSKQFGISQD
-323 EALKLVKDGFIVGA
+323 EALKLVKDGFIAGA
-337 DANGEFLDNIKEYPA
+337 DANGEFLDNLKEYPA

-359 SASQFIAITAQAN
+359 SASQFIAITTQAN
-372 KSGVYS
+372 KSGIYS

-391 IREMTVATASALDGI
+391 IREMTVATAAALDGI
-406 GINSKQVQKDLQS
+406 GMNSDQVQKDLQS
-419 GAKTTFQVMQEVSGK
+419 GAKTTFQVMQEVSAK
-434 LNELPESSKAVGT
+434 LNELPENSKAVGT

-475 DAVKDRAGKLGQL
+475 DSVKDKAGKLGQL
-488 QEEQMRSQVELTNAI
+488 QEEQMRSQVELTNTI

-524 LNDALIW
+524 LNDALIG
-531 IIKGTIDLINYFIKL
+531 IIKGLISLINYFIKL
-546 YNDSILFRSVIQAI
+546 YNDSILFRGVIQAI

-579 SQIKVIGKALHGAFT
+579 DQIKVIGKALHGAFT

-604 VDWGNNTL
+604 QDWGNNTL
-612 RLTKNI
+612 KLTKGI

-623 KEIKK
+623 DEVKK
-628 GAARMQKQIDPLTIP
+628 GAARMQKQIQPITIP
-643 LSIEGG
+643 MSIEGG
-649 KTTTTKTGGGKT
+649 ETTTTKTDGG
-661 TTTKTGGGGKKTP
+661 TKTPPKSP
-674 AKTSSKKVTDKE
+674 ANKVTGKD

-701 EDAQIA
+701 EDAQIV

-721 ANYSRQIEDLRYQLG
+721 ANYTRQIEDLRYQLEN
-736 HEKKLTAEGKA
+736 EKKLTAEGKA
-747 AIRGTIKAL
+747 AIRGTIQAL
-756 EDQQTRDLLQ
+756 EQQQTRDLLQ
-766 IGRER
+766 IEQER
-771 QTQELNQQKANLQLK
+771 RTQELNLQKASIQLK

-793 SLEELKLREEMI
+793 SLEELKLREDMI
-805 EKERQLALLE
+805 EKEKQLALLE
-815 NSKKPEGQKQDV
+815 NSKKPEGQKQD
-827 GAINKK
+827 AEDIKKK
-833 FNAQKQAIDME
+833 FDAQRQAIDAE
-844 YKQLDMIQFDH
+844 YQQLAMLQFDY

-893 KTAANKLSATEI
+893 KTAANKLSDVEI
-905 ATIQNTIKKIDKE
+905 ATIQNTIKKIDQE
-918 ISDSSKEDQDIYS
+918 ISASSREDKDIYS
-931 MVGLNLDD
+931 MIGLNLDD
-939 KQKAS
+939 DQKAA

-965 GAQAAVDASNV
+965 AAQAAVDAANV

-1023 AQKAQKAIETLQQV
+1023 AQKAQKAIDTLQQV

-1057 GIAAAIAGTALMWGS
+1057 GVALAIAGTALMWGS
-1072 FAAAKIKAA
+1072 FAAAKIKAS
-1081 QVTKKEYGE
+1081 QLTKKEYGE
-1090 GGLEFLNGGS
+1090 GGLEFLQGGS

-1130 KTQVRKYRH
+1130 KSQARKYRH
-1139 ILPGLI
+1139 ILPGI
-1145 NALNKGTFEQKYMG
+1145 ISALNKGTFEQKYMG

-1167 IGMLNSSTDLKTLEN
+1167 IGLMNSPSDLKTLEN

-1188 EQGERRYFTDGKGR
+1188 KQGERRYFTDGKGR
-1202 VIETYKNLR
+1202 IIETYKNLR

>member
-14 PDGSISNLIKQLEQV
+14 PDGSISDLIKQLEQV
-29 QTTYGKMRDDVVA
+29 QTTYGKMRDEIVA

-52 KVNNTTTEGQDKT
+52 KVNNTTTEGQEKT
-65 KKGAAEAEKLAKS
+65 KKGATEAEKLAKA

-119 SYDRLSAQYSLNKIR
+119 SYDRLSAQYALNKIR

-148 GRALEKQSKEIYD
+148 GRALEQQSKEIYD
-161 EMKRLQSSTG
+161 EMKRLQAATG
-171 MNQLNVGNYP
+171 QHQLNVGNYP
-181 DMTEALGG
+181 DMTEALGD
-189 YTDKLKEAMGLNNA
+189 YTDKLKEAMGLNNSFA
-203 FGNSILQMA
+203 NSIMTMA

-234 SLMTLL
+234 SLMTLM

-249 GVAAAGAAF
+249 GVASAGVAF
-258 KFWFDYNQGL
+258 KFWFDYNKGL
-268 VEATKLT
+268 VEATRLT

-288 YRNEVQALS
+288 YRNEIQALS
-297 DMYDKDFKESLI
+297 DMYDKDFEESI
-309 AVNAVSKQFGIGQD
+309 MAVNAVSKQFGIDQD
-323 EALKLVKDGFIVGA
+323 EALKLVKDGFIAGA
-337 DANGEFLDNIKEYPA
+337 DANGEFLDNLKEYPA

-359 SASQFIAITAQAN
+359 SASQFIAITTQAN
-372 KSGVYS
+372 KSGIYS

-391 IREMTVATASALDGI
+391 IREMTVATAAALDGI
-406 GINSKQVQKDLQS
+406 GIDSDQVQKDLQS
-419 GAKTTFQVMQEVSGK
+419 GAKTTFQVMQEVSAK
-434 LNELPESSKAVGT
+434 LNELPENSKAVG
-447 AIADIFG
+447 AASADIFG

-475 DAVKDRAGKLGQL
+475 DSVKEKAGKLGQL
-488 QEEQMRSQVELTNAI
+488 QEEQMRSQVELTNTI

-546 YNDSILFRSVIQAI
+546 YNDSILFRGVIQAI

-565 ILWNTVKSVFTYMI
+565 ILWNTVKSVFTYMMG
-579 SQIKVIGKALHGAFT
+579 QLKVVGKVLHGAFT

-604 VDWGNNTL
+604 IDWGNNTL
-612 RLTKNI
+612 KLTKNI

-623 KEIKK
+623 NEVKK
-628 GAARMQKQIDPLTIP
+628 GADRMQKQIEPITIP
-643 LSIEGG
+643 ISTEGG
-649 KTTTTKTGGGKT
+649 KTTTTKTEGGGN
-661 TTTKTGGGGKKTP
+661 KTP
-674 AKTSSKKVTDKE
+674 AKTPPKKVTDND

-707 LEKDEFEKRRKQTT
+707 LEKDEFEKRRKQTV
-721 ANYSRQIEDLRYQLG
+721 ANYSRQIEDLKYQLE

-747 AIRGTIKAL
+747 AINGTIKAL

-766 IGRER
+766 IEQER

-827 GAINKK
+827 GDINKK
-833 FNAQKQAIDME
+833 FDAQKQAVDAE
-844 YKQLDMIQFDH
+844 YQQLAMIQFDH

-893 KTAANKLSATEI
+893 KTAANKLSDVEI
-905 ATIQNTIKKIDKE
+905 ATIQNTIKKIDQE
-918 ISDSSKEDQDIYS
+918 ISASSREDKDIYS
-931 MVGLNLDD
+931 MVGLKLDD
-939 KQKAS
+939 DQKAA

-965 GAQAAVDASNV
+965 AAQAAVDAANV

-1023 AQKAQKAIETLQQV
+1023 AQKAQKVIDTLQQA

-1057 GIAAAIAGTALMWGS
+1057 GIALAIAGTALMWGS

-1081 QVTKKEYGE
+1081 QLTKKEYGE
-1090 GGLEFLNGGS
+1090 GGLEFLQGGS

-1110 YTKDGKD
+1110 YTRDGKD

-1130 KTQVRKYRH
+1130 KSQTRKYRR
-1139 ILPGLI
+1139 ILPGI
-1145 NALNKGTFEQKYMG
+1145 IDALNKGTFEQKYMG

-1167 IGMLNSSTDLKTLEN
+1167 IGMLNSSADLKTLEN

>member
-14 PDGSISNLIKQLEQV
+14 PDGSISDLIKQLDQV
-29 QTTYGKMRDDVVA
+29 QTTYGKMKDDIVA
-42 AAKELEAALK
+42 SAKAIEQSLK
-52 KVNNTTTEGQDKT
+52 MVNNTTSEGQEATKKMAGDTDRLAKAYKELSFAESENARELAKVKAALADANNMNKLFIKRGEEEVNLNNMKT
-65 KKGAAEAEKLAKS
+65 KS
-78 YDDLTKSQTDNAKQ
+78 Y
-92 LADLKRQQAEQNNI
+92 EQ
-106 NKLTAKLNASAEG
+106 
-119 SYDRLSAQYSLNKIR
+119 LSAQYSINKSILNKMTAEYR
-134 LNAMSKEMREATDE
+134 ANSKEGKE
-148 GRALEKQSKEIYD
+148 LESTTKEIYE
-161 EMKRLQSSTG
+161 EMKRLQSATG

-189 YTDKLKEAMGLNNA
+189 YSDKLKEAMGLNNA
-203 FGNSILQMA
+203 FGNSILQMS

-234 SLMTLL
+234 SMLTLM

-297 DMYDKDFKESLI
+297 DMYDKDFKESLM
-309 AVNAVSKQFGIGQD
+309 AVNAVSKQFGIDQD
-323 EALKLVKDGFIVGA
+323 EALKLVKDGFIAGA
-337 DANGEFLDNIKEYPA
+337 DANGEFLENLKEYPA

-359 SASQFIAITAQAN
+359 SASQFIAITTAAN
-372 KSGVYS
+372 KSGIYS
-378 DKGIDAIKEGNLR
+378 DKGIDAIKEANLR

-406 GINSKQVQKDLQS
+406 GMNSDQVQKDLQS
-419 GAKTTFQVMQEVSGK
+419 GSKTTFQVMQEVSAK
-434 LNELPESSKAVGT
+434 LGELPASSQAVGT

-463 YLKTLKDIDTNL
+463 YITTLKDIDTNL
-475 DAVKDRAGKLGQL
+475 DSVKEKAGKLGQL
-488 QEEQMRSQVELTNAI
+488 QEEQMKSQVELNNVI

-531 IIKGTIDLINYFIKL
+531 LIKGVVDLTNYFINL
-546 YNDSILFRSVIQAI
+546 YNESILFRAIIQGIA
-560 VTDWN
+560 VN
-565 ILWNTVKSVFTYMI
+565 FGILWNTVKSVFTYMMD
-579 SQIKVIGKALHGAFT
+579 QLKVIGKALHGAFT

-604 VDWGNNTL
+604 ADWGNNTL
-612 RLTKNI
+612 KLAKTI

-623 KEIKK
+623 NEVKK
-628 GAARMQKQIDPLTIP
+628 GAARMQKQIDPITIP
-643 LSIEGG
+643 MSIEGG
-649 KTTTTKTGGGKT
+649 KTTSKTEGEGE
-661 TTTKTGGGGKKTP
+661 KTP
-674 AKTSSKKVTDKE
+674 AKTPSKKVAGKD
-686 LEAIRKQ
+686 LEAIRKH
-693 NLDLVRKY
+693 NLDLIRKY
-701 EDAQIA
+701 EDAQNA
-707 LEKDEFEKRRKQTT
+707 LETNEFEKRRKQTLT
-721 ANYSRQIEDLRYQLG
+721 NYSRQIEDLKTQLAID
-736 HEKKLTAEGKA
+736 KKLSKEGRE
-747 AIRGTIKAL
+747 AINGMIISLGEQK
-756 EDQQTRDLLQ
+756 TRDLLQ
-766 IGRER
+766 IEQDR
-771 QTQELNQQKANLQLK
+771 QTSELTQQKAALQLK

-793 SLEELKLREEMI
+793 SLEELNLRKEMI
-805 EKERQLALLE
+805 DKENQLALLE
-815 NSKKPEGQKQDV
+815 NSKKPEGQKQDA
-827 GAINKK
+827 GGINKK
-833 FNAQKQAIDME
+833 FDAQKQAIDAE
-844 YKQLDMIQFDH
+844 YQQLAMIQFDH
-855 QQALAASEF
+855 QQSLAASEF

-893 KTAANKLSATEI
+893 KTAANKLSDVEI
-905 ATIQNTIKKIDKE
+905 ATIQNTVKKIDQE
-918 ISDSSKEDQDIYS
+918 ISASSKEDKDIYS

-939 KQKAS
+939 DQKAVIS
-944 IEESTSFAIGQL
+944 ESTDFAIGQL
-956 QNFLQAKID
+956 QNFLQAKVEA
-965 GAQAAVDASNV
+965 AQAAVDAADV

-991 RNQGYASNVTM
+991 RNNGYASNVTM

-1012 NQEKALKEQEK
+1012 NQEKALKEQQK

-1057 GIAAAIAGTALMWGS
+1057 GIALAVAGTALMWGS
-1072 FAAAKIKAA
+1072 FAAAKIKAS
-1081 QVTKKEYGE
+1081 QLTKKEYGE
-1090 GGLEFLNGGS
+1090 GGLEFLEGGS
-1100 HASGNDIPLG
+1100 HSSGNDIG
-1110 YTKDGKD
+1110 IGTTKDGKD

-1130 KTQVRKYRH
+1130 RTSTRKYRKM
-1139 ILPGLI
+1139 LPSI
-1145 NALNKGTFEQKYMG
+1145 IDSLNKGIFEQKYMG

-1167 IGMLNSSTDLKTLEN
+1167 IGMLNSSADLKTLEN

-1202 VIETYKNLR
+1202 IIETYKNLR